1 MPRALWKG
9 AIAFGLVH
17 IPVSVHSASSSD
29 GISFDWLDKRDMAPV
44 GYKRINKETGQEVTK
59 ENIVKG
65 LEYEDGQYVV
75 LSDEEIKGANVK
87 ATQTIDIVAFVDADE
102 VEPGYFETPY
112 FLSPGTRGEKV
123 YALLRE
129 TLRKENKIGIALV
142 VLHTKQH
149 LAALIPHERALQLVM
164 LRWAT
169 ELRSDEDLELPPADL
184 KKAGLREKEITMAA
198 QLVKDMTEKWDP
210 TQYKDQFRDDIMAMV
225 KRKVASG
232 KTTTV
237 EKPESLREAPA
248 SNVIDLTELLQKS
261 LRGRTAGASA
271 ARPAR
276 TAKTASRTAK
286 APAAK
291 LRKRAS
297 PRGAERKRA

>member
-17 IPVSVHSASSSD
+17 IPVSVHSAASSE

-44 GYKRINKETGQEVTK
+44 GYKRVNKETGKEVTK

-75 LSDEEIKGANVK
+75 LTDEEIKGANVK
-87 ATQTIDIVAFVDADE
+87 ATQTIDIVAFVDAGE
-102 VEPGYFETPY
+102 VAPGYFETPY
-112 FLSPGTRGEKV
+112 YLAPGTRGEKV

-149 LAALIPHERALQLVM
+149 LAALVPQGRALVLLM
-164 LRWAT
+164 LRWAS
-169 ELRSDEDLELPPADL
+169 ELRTDDDLELPSTDL
-184 KKAGLREKEITMAA
+184 KKAGLREKEIAMAA

-210 TQYKDQFRDDIMAMV
+210 KQYKDQFAADVMAMV
-225 KRKVASG
+225 KRKVAAG

-237 EKPESLREAPA
+237 EKPEASARQAPA

-261 LRGRTAGASA
+261 LRGRSAGASA

-276 TAKTASRTAK
+276 TARVAK
-286 APAAK
+286 APATK
-291 LRKRAS
+291 LRKRPAR
-297 PRGAERKRA
+297 PAERKRA